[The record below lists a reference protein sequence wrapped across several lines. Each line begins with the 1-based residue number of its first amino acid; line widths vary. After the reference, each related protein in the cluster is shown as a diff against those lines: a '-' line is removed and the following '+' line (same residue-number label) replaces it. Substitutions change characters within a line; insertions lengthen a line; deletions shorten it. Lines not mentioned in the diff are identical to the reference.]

1 MDIQTAPSTAP
12 PIHHWIEKENNA
24 TTGSYAVVNKVV
36 PDRKKG
42 TKHSNSNK
50 SLGV

>member
-1 MDIQTAPSTAP
+1 MQQQDP
-12 PIHHWIEKENNA
+12 N
-24 TTGSYAVVNKVV
+24 AVVNKVV